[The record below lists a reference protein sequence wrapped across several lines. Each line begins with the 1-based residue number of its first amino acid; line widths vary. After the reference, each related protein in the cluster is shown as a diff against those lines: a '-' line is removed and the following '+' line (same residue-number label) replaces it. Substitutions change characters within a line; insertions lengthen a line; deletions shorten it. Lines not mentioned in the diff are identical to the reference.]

1 MSARRWVPPALWAA
15 LILVLT
21 SIPNL
26 DVGGAGFPGADK
38 LVHGSLYLV
47 FAWLVARA
55 VGPRNGRGAQLV
67 QTVAIVAL
75 FAALDELH
83 QLWVPGRTAD
93 LLDWGA
99 DVLGALLGV
108 LADRL
113 PLFRREPAT

>member
-1 MSARRWVPPALWAA
+1 VPPALWAA

-38 LVHGSLYLV
+38 LVHGTLYFV

-55 VGPRNGRGAQLV
+55 VGTRNGRAAQLV
-67 QTVAIVAL
+67 QTLVIVAL
-75 FAALDELH
+75 FGALDEIH
-83 QLWVPGRTAD
+83 QHWIPGRSAD

-99 DVLGALLGV
+99 DFLGALLGV
-108 LADRL
+108 VAARL
-113 PLFRREPAT
+113 SLFRREPVT